1 MGFGDERRRQC
12 TGERGKRDAALTCD
26 FDLYPHASCA
36 TSNHP
41 LCVPVAVV
49 VVEPYTLEI
58 CARDAQRE
66 AGQRHSQARR
76 DKSTDHDHYSTSA
89 LPDRAVTVGGPISS
103 IGAQLTPISAPVRT
117 QKMS

>member
-41 LCVPVAVV
+41 MIVPVAVV
-49 VVEPYTLEI
+49 VVEPYTLESF
-58 CARDAQRE
+58 ARDAQRRQVRYLSR
-66 AGQRHSQARR
+66 AAR
-76 DKSTDHDHYSTSA
+76 DAMPVNDH
-89 LPDRAVTVGGPISS
+89 
-103 IGAQLTPISAPVRT
+103 
-117 QKMS
+117 